1 MAGALPQAGRGGGP
15 ALAGRACLRDA
26 PEPLHRAGEDR
37 ASAGLH
43 RGRDER
49 LAGGP
54 LAGWATA
61 RQDTGD
67 PLCRPCPNRLTS
79 PTVSTLKSTC
89 LTIGWPRSWRTARAP

>member
-1 MAGALPQAGRGGGP
+1 MAGALPQAGRGGGH
-15 ALAGRACLRDA
+15 ALAGRAWLRDA

-54 LAGWATA
+54 LAGWATT

-67 PLCRPCPNRLTS
+67 PLRRPCPSRLTS
-79 PTVSTLKSTC
+79 PTVSTPHPSATC
-89 LTIGWPRSWRTARAP
+89 RPAVAEAA